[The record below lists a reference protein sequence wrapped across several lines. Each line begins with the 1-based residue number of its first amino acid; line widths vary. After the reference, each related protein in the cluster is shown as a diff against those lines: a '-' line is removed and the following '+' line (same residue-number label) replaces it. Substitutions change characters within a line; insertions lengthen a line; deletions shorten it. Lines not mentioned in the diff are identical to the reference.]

1 MSEITINID
10 DYLGEEEKRQ
20 IARDEFRAACARRS
34 AADFEHILSN
44 AAYDLVRKEVDAAF
58 NGDMVKT
65 VRANAVKIINQLSS
79 YSVFTPPSAWDRE
92 ASKGWTYLQEAIE
105 AARPV
110 MAERV
115 LAIIAEMD
123 GDDLRGRLDG
133 LIGDAIVSKLCAPA
147 KVEA

>member
-10 DYLGEEEKRQ
+10 DYLSDEDKRQ
-20 IARDEFRAACARRS
+20 IARDEFRAACAGRS
-34 AADFEHILSN
+34 AADFERILSN
-44 AAYDLVRKEVDAAF
+44 AAYDLVRKEVDAVF
-58 NGDMVKT
+58 DGDMVAT
-65 VRANAVKIINQLSS
+65 VRANAVKIINDLSS
-79 YSVFTPPSAWDRE
+79 YTVFAKPNAWDRE

-105 AARPV
+105 AARPAL
-110 MAERV
+110 AERV

-133 LIGDAIVSKLCAPA
+133 LIGDVIVSKLTAPA